1 MKCYKRFLLF
11 FLFAI
16 LSNTIYAQNKS
27 IDVRHYR
34 FEISLNDSNNIIHGN
49 AGIDFI
55 VKQSASMV
63 YFDLVGINDST
74 GKGMKVLQVLD
85 AGKILKF
92 KQAPD
97 RINIYFDSPLP
108 LDEQKNISISYEG
121 APADGLIIDT
131 NKFAHRTFFADNWP
145 NRAHNWIPCNDHPA
159 DKASVEFIVTAPDH
173 YEVISNGI
181 LVEESNLRNHLKL
194 THWKED
200 MVLPTKVMVVGVAD
214 FAVQLDST
222 INCIPITSWVFPEN
236 KDSGFTQYA
245 ISKNILPFYENYI
258 GPYPYKK
265 LANVQSKTM
274 FGGMENAGNIFY
286 YQNSVAMN
294 AFQLKHQRST
304 EELFAHETA
313 HQWFGDEASETDWP
327 HVWLSEGFATYM
339 THLYMEHKYGTD
351 SLKKRM
357 KHEREEVVAFYKER
371 KTPVVDTSAG
381 NDLMQLL
388 NDNSYQ
394 KGSWVLHMLRRKLGD
409 EVFQKGIQTY
419 YASYKGKNA
428 STDDF
433 MHVMEK
439 VSKQNLQLFFKQ
451 WLYTAGQPVLQ
462 GKWKY
467 DSNKKIL
474 EITIKQ
480 TQDFIFDFP
489 LQMGI
494 EGDNKTMLKTI
505 DFNTRIT
512 NINMPVNFKPRAI
525 LLDPDV
531 NLLFEGN
538 IEQQK

>member
-1 MKCYKRFLLF
+1 MKYYNWFLLF
-11 FLFAI
+11 FFAI
-16 LSNTIYAQNKS
+16 AFNAIYAQNKS
-27 IDVRHYR
+27 IDVQHYS
-34 FEISLNDSNNIIHGN
+34 FAITLNDSNNIIQGTT
-49 AGIDFI
+49 GIDFN
-55 VKQSASMV
+55 VKQSAPMV

-74 GKGMKVLQVLD
+74 GKGMKVLHVLE

-92 KQAPD
+92 KQDPN
-97 RINIYFDSPLP
+97 RLNIYFDSSLP
-108 LDEQKNISISYEG
+108 LDKQKNISISYAG
-121 APADGLIIDT
+121 VPADGLIIDT

-173 YEVISNGI
+173 YQVVANGI
-181 LVEESNLRNHLKL
+181 LEEETNLPGHLEL

-200 MVLPTKVMVVGVAD
+200 MVLPTKVMVIGVAD

-222 INCIPITSWVFPEN
+222 INCIPITSWVFSEN
-236 KDSGFTQYA
+236 KDSGFAQYA
-245 ISKNILPFYENYI
+245 VSKNILPFYENYI

-286 YQNSVAMN
+286 YQNSVAIN
-294 AFQLKHQRST
+294 AFQLMHQRSI

-339 THLYMEHKYGTD
+339 THLYMEYKYGTD

-357 KHEREEVVAFYKER
+357 KHERDEVIAFYKER
-371 KTPVVDTSAG
+371 QTPVVDTSSG
-381 NDLMQLL
+381 NNLMQLL

-394 KGSWVLHMLRRKLGD
+394 KGSWVLHMLRRRLGD
-409 EVFQKGIQTY
+409 EIFQKGIQTY

-433 MHVMEK
+433 MRVMEK
-439 VSKQNLQLFFKQ
+439 GSKQNLQLFFKQ

-467 DSNKKIL
+467 DVSKKVI
-474 EITIKQ
+474 EIAMKQ
-480 TQDFIFDFP
+480 TQDFIFQFP
-489 LQMGI
+489 LQIAIQSGSQ
-494 EGDNKTMLKTI
+494 TTFKTI
-505 DFNTRIT
+505 DFNNRII
-512 NINMPVNFKPRAI
+512 NITVPVNFKPRSI
-525 LLDPDV
+525 VLDPSV

-538 IEQQK
+538 LEQEK